1 MGAKM
6 KNNLLVELSNKF
18 KTDKGT
24 EKGARHGYSIDY
36 YTHFNSIQNKP
47 INLLEIGIERG
58 NSLLTWDSF
67 FTHEESRIIG
77 IDSER
82 DLRKYRFSMPD
93 FSNTKINTFRV
104 DQGNRIELTKWAQ
117 ETGLKFDIIIDDGA
131 HRSKEQQTSLG
142 VLFPLVKSG
151 GFYVIEDLAT
161 MYQWRDQANYN
172 KNTLN
177 LIKEFVKNKTFDS
190 EYMTDDE
197 KEYLINN
204 ISDNFLYDDHCR
216 GNIRRDQ
223 LWIVKKR

>member
-1 MGAKM
+1 MINIKD
-6 KNNLLVELSNKF
+6 NPLVKLSNKF

-24 EKGARHGYSIDY
+24 EKGAAHGYSIDY
-36 YTHFNSIQNKP
+36 YSHFKSFQNQP

-67 FTHEESRIIG
+67 FNHSESKIIG
-77 IDSER
+77 IDNEF
-82 DLRKYRFSMPD
+82 DLEKYKFQIPN
-93 FSNTKINTFRV
+93 FSNTKINTYKV
-104 DQGNRIELTKWAQ
+104 DQGNRNQLTKWAQ
-117 ETGLKFDIIIDDGA
+117 EIGLKFDIIIDDGA
-131 HRSKEQQTSLG
+131 HLSKEHQTSLG

-161 MYQWRDQANYN
+161 MYQWESEAKYD

-177 LIKEFVKNKTFDS
+177 LIKEFIKNKTFNS

-197 KEYLINN
+197 IKYLINN
-204 ISDNFLYDDHCR
+204 TLNNFLYDDHFQ

-223 LWIVKKR
+223 LWILEKK